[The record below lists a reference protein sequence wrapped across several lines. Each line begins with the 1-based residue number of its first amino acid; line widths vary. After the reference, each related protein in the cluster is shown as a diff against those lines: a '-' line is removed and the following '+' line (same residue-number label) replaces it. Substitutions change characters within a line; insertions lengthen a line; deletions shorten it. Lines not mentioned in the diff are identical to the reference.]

1 VNLGSIALLG
11 SMTDMNEARS
21 LSYKRNIA
29 DIYSNSWG
37 PFDSGDNVE
46 GPGHLTSLAFERGA
60 AEGRDGK
67 GSIFLWANGNGGD
80 DDDCAADGYA
90 SSIYTIAVGA
100 IGVDGTRSF
109 FDEVCA
115 AKMVVTYVTDATG
128 ESSVSTTAVEGQC
141 DSYFGGTSA
150 ATPLAAGVIALTL
163 EANPSLTW
171 RDVQYLI
178 VYTANPHLPSGPL
191 TRNGAGRAVSR
202 QYGFGVMDA
211 EAMVTRARH
220 WVNVP
225 SQVEDCVTSAPTS
238 GSATR
243 SSPLVRR
250 FVYSGSIR
258 SLEHVVANMTLEVS
272 GGSRRERG
280 DIAVHLTSP
289 SGTVSTL
296 LGYREYD
303 DSREGYVNW
312 PFMSVMFWGENP
324 SGEWTFRIASASSS
338 TSVRMSGLKIH
349 FYGVSQVPEAV
360 ANIPDQC
367 HSDCSRGC
375 AREGSNF
382 CDSCDNLRNAYTLE
396 CISRCPPGYTQHN
409 GYCYDSSL
417 PVEECNSPLKVKE
430 EAKCA
435 DAGFTS
441 CCTDGNCEMSTESH
455 PVTCFCDATCYKY
468 DDCCSDIADIG
479 CLPNSDVG
487 VCGVLEY
494 ITLGNTAG
502 VQTVSLPDVDDGLSD
517 TVSVTFPMG
526 GDIESQVQVH
536 TNGYFTFDGYD
547 DYSPYDF
554 GSENRSLVAPFFSD
568 IDISNGRGQIRYEIH
583 TEETSWHILS
593 EVNQLIQNCTGKHFR
608 GNWLLVATWEDT
620 PWYGE
625 TIPNTFQGMIVTDST
640 TSFAVSTYKC
650 GDLTFTQSASVGFGT
665 EDGLYANHQF
675 IRRGSPDKISCLNTP
690 TTPWVNAIF
699 ELTKSN
705 IAVSAVNE
713 CETDN
718 GGC

>member
-1 VNLGSIALLG
+1 MCLCFTYYHLFVKGIALLG

-238 GSATR
+238 G
-243 SSPLVRR
+243 
-250 FVYSGSIR
+250 
-258 SLEHVVANMTLEVS
+258 
-272 GGSRRERG
+272 
-280 DIAVHLTSP
+280 
-289 SGTVSTL
+289 
-296 LGYREYD
+296 
-303 DSREGYVNW
+303 
-312 PFMSVMFWGENP
+312 
-324 SGEWTFRIASASSS
+324 
-338 TSVRMSGLKIH
+338 
-349 FYGVSQVPEAV
+349 
-360 ANIPDQC
+360 
-367 HSDCSRGC
+367 
-375 AREGSNF
+375 
-382 CDSCDNLRNAYTLE
+382 
-396 CISRCPPGYTQHN
+396 
-409 GYCYDSSL
+409 
-417 PVEECNSPLKVKE
+417 
-430 EAKCA
+430 
-435 DAGFTS
+435 
-441 CCTDGNCEMSTESH
+441 
-455 PVTCFCDATCYKY
+455 
-468 DDCCSDIADIG
+468 
-479 CLPNSDVG
+479 
-487 VCGVLEY
+487 
-494 ITLGNTAG
+494 
-502 VQTVSLPDVDDGLSD
+502 
-517 TVSVTFPMG
+517 
-526 GDIESQVQVH
+526 
-536 TNGYFTFDGYD
+536 
-547 DYSPYDF
+547 
-554 GSENRSLVAPFFSD
+554 
-568 IDISNGRGQIRYEIH
+568 
-583 TEETSWHILS
+583 
-593 EVNQLIQNCTGKHFR
+593 
-608 GNWLLVATWEDT
+608 
-620 PWYGE
+620 
-625 TIPNTFQGMIVTDST
+625 
-640 TSFAVSTYKC
+640 
-650 GDLTFTQSASVGFGT
+650 
-665 EDGLYANHQF
+665 
-675 IRRGSPDKISCLNTP
+675 
-690 TTPWVNAIF
+690 
-699 ELTKSN
+699 
-705 IAVSAVNE
+705 
-713 CETDN
+713 
-718 GGC
+718 